1 MSNDHTAARG
11 LARET
16 LAGAGETPPTRRGA
30 PTARRGRGDRQVWLY
45 VIPVSAVFLFVFVG
59 PLIYTAWTAL
69 HETTYY
75 QIGEFSGLNS
85 FVKLFSDPDLR
96 KSIGTT
102 LVFSLGA
109 LVIALPAGLLSAIVL
124 NDISRFKRT
133 VRSLFLL
140 TWLMSQATAG
150 TIWVWFLNPN
160 FGPAT
165 AITTSLGFGP
175 TDVFTTPA
183 TALLAVTLITAWWS
197 YPQAMLL
204 FLGALQTVPEE
215 LRESLRVDGGGIW
228 HGFVHIT
235 LPYLR
240 NTIVSVVVV
249 LLMLYVQMVTII
261 LVTTRGGPLAATET
275 LSMRVFNQTFN
286 EFDLSGA
293 SATAILL
300 FAVNIVLTLVAIRF
314 RRKETL

>member
-1 MSNDHTAARG
+1 MTHSPVVLTTPAPVGTAPRDSAPGRK
-11 LARET
+11 
-16 LAGAGETPPTRRGA
+16 RRPFGTD
-30 PTARRGRGDRQVWLY
+30 PRIWLY
-45 VIPVSAVFLFVFVG
+45 TIPVVLVFTFVFIG

-75 QIGEFSGLNS
+75 EIGEFSGLNS
-85 FVKLFSDPDLR
+85 FTALFSDPSLPAQ
-96 KSIGTT
+96 IGTT
-102 LVFSLGA
+102 LAFSLGA

-124 NDISRFKRT
+124 NDLHRFKRT

-140 TWLMSQATAG
+140 PWLMSQATAG
-150 TIWVWFLNPN
+150 TIWLWFLNPN
-160 FGPAT
+160 FGPASY
-165 AITTSLGFGP
+165 ITTSLGMGP
-175 TDVFTTPA
+175 TDVFSSP
-183 TALLAVTLITAWWS
+183 TAALIAVTMITAWWS

-204 FLGALQTVPEE
+204 FLGALQTIPEE
-215 LRESLRVDGGGIW
+215 LRESLRMDGGGIW
-228 HGFVHIT
+228 RGFISIT

-275 LSMRVFNQTFN
+275 LSMRVYNQTFLD
-286 EFDLSGA
+286 FDLSGA

-300 FAVNIVLTLVAIRF
+300 FAINILLTLVAIRF
-314 RRKETL
+314 RRKEAL

>member
-1 MSNDHTAARG
+1 MSIASSPRTQAPEA
-11 LARET
+11 
-16 LAGAGETPPTRRGA
+16 PPTRRDAAAVGR
-30 PTARRGRGDRQVWLY
+30 RRGDAQVWLY
-45 VIPVSAVFLFVFVG
+45 VLPVSAVFLFVFIG
-59 PLIYTAWTAL
+59 PLFYTAWTAL
-69 HETTYY
+69 HETKYY

-85 FVKLFSDPDLR
+85 FVELLSDPDLPS
-96 KSIGTT
+96 SIRTT

-109 LVIALPAGLLSAIVL
+109 LIIALPAGLLSGIVL
-124 NDISRFKRT
+124 NSLHRFKRS

-140 TWLMSQATAG
+140 TWLLSQATAG
-150 TIWVWFLNPN
+150 TIWLWFLNPN

-165 AITTSLGFGP
+165 AITKSLGFGP
-175 TDVFTTPA
+175 TDVFSSPT

-204 FLGALQTVPEE
+204 FLGALQTIPEE
-215 LRESLRVDGGGIW
+215 LRESLKVDGGGLW
-228 HGFVHIT
+228 HDFVNIT
-235 LPYLR
+235 LPFLR

-261 LVTTRGGPLAATET
+261 LVTTRGGPLGATET

-286 EFDLSGA
+286 DFNLSGA

-300 FAVNIVLTLVAIRF
+300 FTINIILTLAAIRF
-314 RRKETL
+314 RRKESL

>member
-1 MSNDHTAARG
+1 MSIASSPRTQAPDA
-11 LARET
+11 
-16 LAGAGETPPTRRGA
+16 PPTSKVAVIRR
-30 PTARRGRGDRQVWLY
+30 RREDRRVWLY
-45 VIPVSAVFLFVFVG
+45 VLPVSAVFLFVFIG
-59 PLIYTAWTAL
+59 PLFYTAWTAL
-69 HETTYY
+69 HETKYY

-85 FVKLFSDPDLR
+85 FVELFSDPNLPS
-96 KSIGTT
+96 SIRTT

-109 LVIALPAGLLSAIVL
+109 LIIALPAGLLSAIVL
-124 NDISRFKRT
+124 NSLHRFKRS

-140 TWLMSQATAG
+140 PWLLSQAIAG
-150 TIWVWFLNPN
+150 TIWLWFLNPN

-165 AITTSLGFGP
+165 AITTSLGFCP
-175 TDVFTTPA
+175 TDVFSSPA
-183 TALLAVTLITAWWS
+183 AALLAVTLITAWWS

-204 FLGALQTVPEE
+204 LLGALQTIPVE
-215 LRESLRVDGGGIW
+215 LRESLKVDGGGLW
-228 HGFVHIT
+228 QDFVNIT

-261 LVTTRGGPLAATET
+261 LVTTRGGPLRATET

-286 EFDLSGA
+286 EFNLSGA

-300 FAVNIVLTLVAIRF
+300 FAINIVLTLAAIRF
-314 RRKETL
+314 RRKESL

>member
-1 MSNDHTAARG
+1 M
-11 LARET
+11 L
-16 LAGAGETPPTRRGA
+16 
-30 PTARRGRGDRQVWLY
+30 
-45 VIPVSAVFLFVFVG
+45 PVSAVFLFVFIG
-59 PLIYTAWTAL
+59 PLFYTAWTAL
-69 HETTYY
+69 HETRYY

-85 FVKLFSDPDLR
+85 FVELFTDPDLPR
-96 KSIGTT
+96 SIRTT

-124 NDISRFKRT
+124 NSLHRFKRS

-140 TWLMSQATAG
+140 TWLMSQAIAG
-150 TIWVWFLNPN
+150 TIWLWFLNPN

-165 AITTSLGFGP
+165 AITNSLGFGP
-175 TDVFTTPA
+175 TDVFSSPT

-204 FLGALQTVPEE
+204 FLGALQTIPVE
-215 LRESLRVDGGGIW
+215 LRESLKVDGGGVW
-228 HGFVHIT
+228 HDFVNIT
-235 LPYLR
+235 LPFLR

-261 LVTTRGGPLAATET
+261 LVTTRGGPLRATET

-286 EFDLSGA
+286 DFNLSGA

-300 FAVNIVLTLVAIRF
+300 FAINIVLTLVAIRF
-314 RRKETL
+314 RRKESL

>member
-1 MSNDHTAARG
+1 MSIASSPRTQAPDA
-11 LARET
+11 
-16 LAGAGETPPTRRGA
+16 PPTSKVAVIRR
-30 PTARRGRGDRQVWLY
+30 RREDRRVWLY
-45 VIPVSAVFLFVFVG
+45 VLPVSAVFLFVFIG
-59 PLIYTAWTAL
+59 PLFYTAWTAL

-85 FVKLFSDPDLR
+85 FVELISDPDLPSSVR
-96 KSIGTT
+96 TT

-109 LVIALPAGLLSAIVL
+109 LIIALPAGLLSAIVL
-124 NDISRFKRT
+124 NSLHRFKRS

-140 TWLMSQATAG
+140 TWLMSQATVG
-150 TIWVWFLNPN
+150 TIWLWFLNPN

-165 AITTSLGFGP
+165 AITKSLGFGP
-175 TDVFTTPA
+175 TDVFSSPT

-204 FLGALQTVPEE
+204 FLGALQTIPEE
-215 LRESLRVDGGGIW
+215 LRESLKVDGGGLW
-228 HGFVHIT
+228 HDFVNIT
-235 LPYLR
+235 LPFLR

-261 LVTTRGGPLAATET
+261 LVTTRGGPLRATET

-286 EFDLSGA
+286 DFNLSGA

-300 FAVNIVLTLVAIRF
+300 FTVNIILTLAAIRF
-314 RRKETL
+314 RRKESL

>member
-1 MSNDHTAARG
+1 MSIASSPRTQAPEA
-11 LARET
+11 
-16 LAGAGETPPTRRGA
+16 PPTRRDAAAVGR
-30 PTARRGRGDRQVWLY
+30 RRGDAQVWLY
-45 VIPVSAVFLFVFVG
+45 VLPVSAVFLFVFIG
-59 PLIYTAWTAL
+59 PLFYTAWTAL
-69 HETTYY
+69 HETKYY

-85 FVKLFSDPDLR
+85 FVELLSDPDLPS
-96 KSIGTT
+96 SIRTT

-109 LVIALPAGLLSAIVL
+109 LIIALPAGLLSGIVL
-124 NDISRFKRT
+124 NSLHRFKRS

-140 TWLMSQATAG
+140 PWLLSQAIAG
-150 TIWVWFLNPN
+150 TIWLWFLNPN

-165 AITTSLGFGP
+165 AITKSLGFGP
-175 TDVFTTPA
+175 TDVFSSPT

-204 FLGALQTVPEE
+204 FLGALQTIPEE
-215 LRESLRVDGGGIW
+215 LRESLKVDGGGLW
-228 HGFVHIT
+228 HDFVNIT
-235 LPYLR
+235 LPFLR

-261 LVTTRGGPLAATET
+261 LVTTRGGPLRATET

-286 EFDLSGA
+286 EFNLSGA

-300 FAVNIVLTLVAIRF
+300 FTVNIVLTLAAIRF
-314 RRKETL
+314 RRKESL

>member
-1 MSNDHTAARG
+1 MSTKSPARVSRQTIASPQG
-11 LARET
+11 TVAVRRARK
-16 LAGAGETPPTRRGA
+16 
-30 PTARRGRGDRQVWLY
+30 DRMVWLY

-69 HETTYY
+69 HETSYY
-75 QIGEFSGLNS
+75 QIGKFSGLNS
-85 FVKLFSDPDLR
+85 FERLFSDSDLPSR
-96 KSIGTT
+96 IWTT

-109 LVIALPAGLLSAIVL
+109 LVIALPEGLLSAIVL
-124 NDISRFKRT
+124 NNLHRFKRS

-140 TWLMSQATAG
+140 PWLMSQATAG
-150 TIWVWFLNPN
+150 TIWLWFLNPN
-160 FGPAT
+160 YGPAS
-165 AITTSLGFGP
+165 AITKSLGFGP
-175 TDVFTTPA
+175 TDVFSSPTS
-183 TALLAVTLITAWWS
+183 ALVAVTLMTAWWS

-204 FLGALQTVPEE
+204 FLGALQTIPEE
-215 LRESLRVDGGGIW
+215 LRESLKVDGGGIW
-228 HGFVHIT
+228 HGFMNIT

-261 LVTTRGGPLAATET
+261 LVTTRGGPIGSTET
-275 LSMRVFNQTFN
+275 LSMRVYNQMFDK
-286 EFDLSGA
+286 FDLSGA

-314 RRKETL
+314 RRKESL

>member
-1 MSNDHTAARG
+1 MSIANSPRTQDPDA
-11 LARET
+11 
-16 LAGAGETPPTRRGA
+16 PPTGSNAAVVRRRRGD
-30 PTARRGRGDRQVWLY
+30 ARVWLY
-45 VIPVSAVFLFVFVG
+45 VLPVSAVFLFVFIG
-59 PLIYTAWTAL
+59 PLFYTAWTAL
-69 HETTYY
+69 HETRYY
-75 QIGEFSGLNS
+75 SIGEFSGLNS
-85 FVKLFSDPDLR
+85 FVELFTDADLPSR
-96 KSIGTT
+96 IRTT

-124 NDISRFKRT
+124 NNLHRFKRS

-140 TWLMSQATAG
+140 PWLLSQATAG
-150 TIWVWFLNPN
+150 TIWLWFLNPN

-175 TDVFTTPA
+175 TDVFSSPA
-183 TALLAVTLITAWWS
+183 TALPAVTLITAWWS

-204 FLGALQTVPEE
+204 LLGALQTIPEE
-215 LRESLRVDGGGIW
+215 LRESLKVDGGGVW
-228 HGFVHIT
+228 DDFVNIT

-261 LVTTRGGPLAATET
+261 LVTTRGGPLGATET
-275 LSMRVFNQTFN
+275 LSMRVYNQTFN
-286 EFDLSGA
+286 DFNLSGA

-300 FAVNIVLTLVAIRF
+300 FAVNIALTLVAIRF
-314 RRKETL
+314 RRKDNL

>member
-1 MSNDHTAARG
+1 MSIASSPRTQAPEA
-11 LARET
+11 
-16 LAGAGETPPTRRGA
+16 PPTRRDAAAVGR
-30 PTARRGRGDRQVWLY
+30 RRGDAQVWLY
-45 VIPVSAVFLFVFVG
+45 VLPVSAVFLFVFIG
-59 PLIYTAWTAL
+59 PLFYTAWTAL
-69 HETTYY
+69 HETKYY

-85 FVKLFSDPDLR
+85 FVELLSDPDLPS
-96 KSIGTT
+96 SIRTT

-109 LVIALPAGLLSAIVL
+109 LIIALPAGLLSGIVL
-124 NDISRFKRT
+124 NSLHRFKRS

-140 TWLMSQATAG
+140 TWLLSQATAG
-150 TIWVWFLNPN
+150 TIWLWFLNPN

-165 AITTSLGFGP
+165 AITKSLGFGP
-175 TDVFTTPA
+175 TDVFSSPT

-204 FLGALQTVPEE
+204 FLGALQTIPEE
-215 LRESLRVDGGGIW
+215 LRESLKVDGGGLW
-228 HGFVHIT
+228 HDFVNIT
-235 LPYLR
+235 LPFLR

-261 LVTTRGGPLAATET
+261 LVTTRGGPLRATET

-286 EFDLSGA
+286 DFNLSGA

-300 FAVNIVLTLVAIRF
+300 FTVNIVLTLAAIRF
-314 RRKETL
+314 RRKESL

>member
-1 MSNDHTAARG
+1 VIRRR
-11 LARET
+11 RED
-16 LAGAGETPPTRRGA
+16 RR
-30 PTARRGRGDRQVWLY
+30 VWLY
-45 VIPVSAVFLFVFVG
+45 VLPVSAVFLFVFIG
-59 PLIYTAWTAL
+59 PLFYTAWTAL
-69 HETTYY
+69 HETKYY

-85 FVKLFSDPDLR
+85 FVELFSDPNLPS
-96 KSIGTT
+96 SIRTT

-109 LVIALPAGLLSAIVL
+109 LIIALPAGLLSAIVL
-124 NDISRFKRT
+124 NSLHRFKRS

-140 TWLMSQATAG
+140 PWLLSQAIAG
-150 TIWVWFLNPN
+150 TIWLWFLNPN

-165 AITTSLGFGP
+165 AITRSLGFGP
-175 TDVFTTPA
+175 TDVFSSPT

-204 FLGALQTVPEE
+204 FLGALQTIPVE
-215 LRESLRVDGGGIW
+215 LRESLKVDGGGLW
-228 HGFVHIT
+228 HDFVNIT

-261 LVTTRGGPLAATET
+261 LVTTRGGPLRATET

-286 EFDLSGA
+286 DFNLSGA

-300 FAVNIVLTLVAIRF
+300 FTVNIVLTLAAIRF
-314 RRKETL
+314 RRKESL

>member
-1 MSNDHTAARG
+1 MSITRESSTEVTG
-11 LARET
+11 LA
-16 LAGAGETPPTRRGA
+16 AGSGVPVVRR
-30 PTARRGRGDRQVWLY
+30 PRKDRLVWLY
-45 VIPVSAVFLFVFVG
+45 VVPVSAVFLFVFIG

-75 QIGEFSGLNS
+75 EIGEFSGLNS
-85 FVKLFSDPDLR
+85 FVELFSDPSLP
-96 KSIGTT
+96 SQIGIT
-102 LVFSLGA
+102 LMFSVGA

-124 NDISRFKRT
+124 NGLHHFKRT

-150 TIWVWFLNPN
+150 TIWLWFLNPN

-175 TDVFTTPA
+175 TDVFSSPT
-183 TALLAVTLITAWWS
+183 TALIAVTLITAWWS

-215 LRESLRVDGGGIW
+215 LYESLKVDGGGIW
-228 HGFVHIT
+228 RSFFNIT

-240 NTIVSVVVV
+240 NTIVSVVIV

-261 LVTTRGGPLAATET
+261 LVTTRGGPLGATET
-275 LSMRVFNQTFN
+275 LSMAVYNQTFV

-293 SATAILL
+293 SATALLL
-300 FAVNIVLTLVAIRF
+300 FAINIVLTLVAIRF

>member
-1 MSNDHTAARG
+1 MSITSSQRTQGPDA
-11 LARET
+11 
-16 LAGAGETPPTRRGA
+16 PPTSSNAAVIRHRRED
-30 PTARRGRGDRQVWLY
+30 RRIWLY
-45 VIPVSAVFLFVFVG
+45 VLPVSAVFLFVFIG
-59 PLIYTAWTAL
+59 PLFYTAWTAL
-69 HETTYY
+69 HETRYY

-85 FVKLFSDPDLR
+85 FVELFADPDLPR
-96 KSIGTT
+96 SIRST

-124 NDISRFKRT
+124 NGLHRFKRS

-150 TIWVWFLNPN
+150 TIWLWFLNPN

-175 TDVFTTPA
+175 TDVFSSPA

-204 FLGALQTVPEE
+204 FLGALQTIPEE
-215 LRESLRVDGGGIW
+215 LRESLKVDGGGVW
-228 HGFVHIT
+228 HDFVNIT
-235 LPYLR
+235 LPFLR

-261 LVTTRGGPLAATET
+261 LVTTRGGPLGATET

-286 EFDLSGA
+286 DFNLSGA

-300 FAVNIVLTLVAIRF
+300 FAINIILTLVAIRF
-314 RRKETL
+314 RRKESL

>member
-1 MSNDHTAARG
+1 M
-11 LARET
+11 
-16 LAGAGETPPTRRGA
+16 
-30 PTARRGRGDRQVWLY
+30 VWLY
-45 VIPVSAVFLFVFVG
+45 VVPVSAVFLFVFVG

-75 QIGEFSGLNS
+75 QIGKFSGLNS
-85 FVKLFSDPDLR
+85 FVRLFSDSELPSR
-96 KSIGTT
+96 IWTT

-124 NDISRFKRT
+124 NNLHRFKRS

-140 TWLMSQATAG
+140 PWLMSQATAG
-150 TIWVWFLNPN
+150 TIWLWFLNPN
-160 FGPAT
+160 YGPAS
-165 AITTSLGFGP
+165 AITKSLGFGP
-175 TDVFTTPA
+175 TDVFSSPGS
-183 TALLAVTLITAWWS
+183 ALVAITLMTAWWS

-204 FLGALQTVPEE
+204 FLGALQTIPEE

-228 HGFVHIT
+228 HQFVNIT

-261 LVTTRGGPLAATET
+261 LVTTRGGPIGSTET
-275 LSMRVFNQTFN
+275 LSMRVYNQMFDK
-286 EFDLSGA
+286 FDLSGA

-314 RRKETL
+314 RRKESL

>member
-1 MSNDHTAARG
+1 MSITRAPSAEVSG
-11 LARET
+11 LA
-16 LAGAGETPPTRRGA
+16 AGSGTPATRR
-30 PTARRGRGDRQVWLY
+30 PRRDRLVWLY
-45 VIPVSAVFLFVFVG
+45 VVPVSAVFLFVFIG
-59 PLIYTAWTAL
+59 PLIFTAWTAL

-75 QIGEFSGLNS
+75 EIGEFSGLNS
-85 FVKLFSDPDLR
+85 FVELFSDPSLPAQ
-96 KSIGTT
+96 IGIT
-102 LVFSLGA
+102 LMFSLGA

-124 NDISRFKRT
+124 NGLHHFKRT

-150 TIWVWFLNPN
+150 TIWLWFLNPN

-175 TDVFTTPA
+175 TDVFSSPT
-183 TALLAVTLITAWWS
+183 TALIAVTLITAWWS

-204 FLGALQTVPEE
+204 FLGALQTIPEE
-215 LRESLRVDGGGIW
+215 LYESLKVDGGGIW
-228 HGFVHIT
+228 RSFYNIT

-240 NTIVSVVVV
+240 NTIVSVVIV

-261 LVTTRGGPLAATET
+261 LVTTRGGPLGATET
-275 LSMRVFNQTFN
+275 LSMSVYNQTFV

-300 FAVNIVLTLVAIRF
+300 FAINIVLTLVAIRF